1 MTRSRTGCIAQSS
14 VAPDEVRASPARPG
28 ALRLGQAAGVARLS
42 RGRDGKPDRL
52 GRLHS
57 A

>member
-14 VAPDEVRASPARPG
+14 VAPGQSCRARR

-42 RGRDGKPDRL
+42 RGRDGRPDRL
-52 GRLHS
+52 GRLHT